1 MAAAG
6 LRLGNSFIINSFFR
20 RTTSLPAHYLQH
32 VRNSSQQRLTWS
44 QMRRMQAASSNLVF
58 SQIRPKF
65 SRWRLALLLGA
76 GSVSYGFLGFSF
88 GKKDEKEGDPLLRV
102 FREAK
107 EAQIKQDF
115 NVAEIRYHDALKVAE
130 EMLKL
135 RKINQKTYIYAK
147 TNIYDS
153 LADMALGRGEL
164 EKAESLYKETMKC
177 CLQQGLAQD
186 DNALIELSIKVASIY
201 AMQDRKAEA
210 EKGLQYCINT
220 QTAKI
225 AADKSLQVEV
235 TAATT
240 KSGAKQQIKDD
251 TGADPEDIDD
261 DLKRQDT
268 HALLGLALETYG
280 RFLMGQRRLA
290 EAVPI
295 LERACTTAEQVLGT
309 ERGQY
314 LVLLNDLA
322 TAHILLK
329 QFDVAIGI
337 LNRGISLGTK
347 SNAPELPVL
356 YCNLGAAYLRMSK
369 LDEAEAACNKGRDLA
384 TKGHHSLAMKMSQN
398 CLLKIGQ
405 VRAKKA

>member
-1 MAAAG
+1 
-6 LRLGNSFIINSFFR
+6 
-20 RTTSLPAHYLQH
+20 
-32 VRNSSQQRLTWS
+32 
-44 QMRRMQAASSNLVF
+44 
-58 SQIRPKF
+58 
-65 SRWRLALLLGA
+65 
-76 GSVSYGFLGFSF
+76 
-88 GKKDEKEGDPLLRV
+88 
-102 FREAK
+102 
-107 EAQIKQDF
+107 
-115 NVAEIRYHDALKVAE
+115 
-130 EMLKL
+130 MLKL

-210 EKGLQYCINT
+210 EKGLQYF
-220 QTAKI
+220 
-225 AADKSLQVEV
+225 EV